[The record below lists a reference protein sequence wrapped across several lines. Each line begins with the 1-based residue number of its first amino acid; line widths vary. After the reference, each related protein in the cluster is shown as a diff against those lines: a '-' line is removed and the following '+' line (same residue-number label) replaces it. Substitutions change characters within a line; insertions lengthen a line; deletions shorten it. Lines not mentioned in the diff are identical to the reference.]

1 MVRRRVLVLVV
12 LVAVTVCGCPKSPK
26 ATTEYQKGLA
36 AQAHGNTDD
45 ALEYF
50 QNALKSDPSNA
61 EYKITLDQARFE
73 VSEKHVGEG
82 VQLREKG
89 KLEDAMHQFQMALT
103 QDSSNPIAAQE
114 LESVRAQ
121 LAAVLPDGTQHNA
134 EAKRKTPPLASLPP
148 ELKPLSSSA
157 VNLRM
162 TNDAKVIFDTI
173 GKLSGLSMIFDPDFP
188 AHRISVELNDVTLEQ
203 ALDIACLESKAF
215 WKPVT
220 ENIVM
225 VIPDQTQKRRD
236 FDEQIMRT
244 FYLSNTVQ
252 PQELT
257 EIVTGLRQLLD
268 LKRIQQLNGQN
279 AIVMRDTPAKI
290 ALAEKFI
297 NDVDKAK
304 PEVVIQVQVLQ
315 ASTNRLR
322 TLGILPGQSASIQ
335 INPYNCANTSSG
347 CSSSSSSSSSNNTVT
362 LNNLKHLNSSDYTV
376 TLPSLTA
383 NAVLTDSDTRI
394 IQSPEVRI
402 VDGMIAK
409 LKVGDRVPVATGSY
423 SAGTSVNSS
432 ANLNSLISTQ
442 FQYIDVGVNLD
453 ITPRVHPNG
462 EVSLKIA
469 VEVSS
474 VTNYVT
480 IGGIQQPVISQRKI
494 EHDIRLKEGET
505 NILGGLFQRTD
516 TKSLNGW
523 PGLAKIPMMRYLFS
537 SDSKDSQE
545 NDVLIVLT
553 PHIIRNPEWTDD
565 NLKPVSTGSETNIA
579 VHREHALSAPSQTT
593 LAGATSTAEGS
604 SLNQTPGPEPSAHLK
619 VAPSSAE
626 MKVGETQTFSIAV
639 DRVTD
644 LFSIP
649 LLIKY
654 DSNVIHIE
662 DVQNG
667 GFLSGE
673 TQEIAIVQRNDAE
686 RGEMMVSAVRQPHTP
701 GVGGSGV
708 VFTLVVK
715 AIGAGT
721 SQIAV
726 VQVNAKNS
734 NQKTILLAT
743 HDASIHARP

>member
-1 MVRRRVLVLVV
+1 
-12 LVAVTVCGCPKSPK
+12 
-26 ATTEYQKGLA
+26 
-36 AQAHGNTDD
+36 
-45 ALEYF
+45 
-50 QNALKSDPSNA
+50 
-61 EYKITLDQARFE
+61 
-73 VSEKHVGEG
+73 
-82 VQLREKG
+82 
-89 KLEDAMHQFQMALT
+89 
-103 QDSSNPIAAQE
+103 
-114 LESVRAQ
+114 
-121 LAAVLPDGTQHNA
+121 
-134 EAKRKTPPLASLPP
+134 
-148 ELKPLSSSA
+148 
-157 VNLRM
+157 
-162 TNDAKVIFDTI
+162 
-173 GKLSGLSMIFDPDFP
+173 
-188 AHRISVELNDVTLEQ
+188 
-203 ALDIACLESKAF
+203 
-215 WKPVT
+215 
-220 ENIVM
+220 
-225 VIPDQTQKRRD
+225 
-236 FDEQIMRT
+236 MRT

-604 SLNQTPGPEPSAHLK
+604 SLNQTPAPEPSAHLK

-626 MKVGETQTFSIAV
+626 MKVGETQIFSIAV

-673 TQEIAIVQRNDAE
+673 TQELAIVQRNDAE